1 MQSIIPYYKDGLLV
15 ITHPKIASSWC
26 KKAFLPF
33 DEDNQITTTCYI
45 DENLTLYYDGDDLLE
60 NIKHKNNIISTW
72 DSLEKNDSINVIFLY
87 RNPFNHF
94 MSAFIQDFFV
104 FGEESPQLQNILNI
118 LENIDIPIDVKNKF
132 LKMYKSNRYDL
143 NKNTF
148 NQFPF
153 VWELVLEKVFEDR
166 MKYPII
172 YGHFSLWMSFIYGL
186 SKSNKF
192 KNKKIKFLDIN
203 LEYLERE
210 ISKYIK
216 FDRTKSGPLF
226 SHKFT
231 FEKMT
236 QIIEK
241 SKYKDYIYKSLEN
254 EMSIYNNLKSNE

>member
-26 KKAFLPF
+26 KKTFLPF
-33 DEDNQITTTCYI
+33 DDDNQITTTCYI
-45 DENLTLYYDGDDLLE
+45 DENLTLYYDGGETLE
-60 NIKHKNNIISTW
+60 NIKNKSNIISMW

-94 MSAFIQDFFV
+94 ISAFIQDFFV

-132 LKMYKSNRYDL
+132 LKMYKSNKYDL

-172 YGHFSLWMSFIYGL
+172 M
-186 SKSNKF
+186 
-192 KNKKIKFLDIN
+192 DI
-203 LEYLERE
+203 
-210 ISKYIK
+210 
-216 FDRTKSGPLF
+216 FHCG
-226 SHKFT
+226 
-231 FEKMT
+231 
-236 QIIEK
+236 
-241 SKYKDYIYKSLEN
+241 
-254 EMSIYNNLKSNE
+254 